1 MDESQTA
8 LPTTAGPCG
17 PQKEGDRRQKT
28 EIRREKAEQQC
39 ISTRRTV
46 NVMYRAGAIEFTI
59 RSAAL
64 ILGSRLLFATWSPA
78 WRLTQLLLSGIGWVV
93 HPRSLT
99 DHVIVSLRDV
109 INKHRFSLLFTIFEL
124 HCDGPD
130 GVLYSSA
137 ASA

>member
-1 MDESQTA
+1 
-8 LPTTAGPCG
+8 
-17 PQKEGDRRQKT
+17 
-28 EIRREKAEQQC
+28 
-39 ISTRRTV
+39 
-46 NVMYRAGAIEFTI
+46 VMYRAGAIEFTI

-109 INKHRFSLLFTIFEL
+109 IKQAQILAFVHNLRL

-130 GVLYSSA
+130 GVLYSAA